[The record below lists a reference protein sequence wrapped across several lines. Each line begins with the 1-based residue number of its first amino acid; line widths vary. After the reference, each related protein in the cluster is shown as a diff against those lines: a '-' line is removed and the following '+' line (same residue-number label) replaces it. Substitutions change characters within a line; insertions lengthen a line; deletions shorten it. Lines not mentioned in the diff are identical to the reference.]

1 MLSSVFPGAETAG
14 LYVAVCELRTP
25 SMANFLEG
33 LEGSGWLKHI
43 KAVLDAGVFVAKVSL
58 EG

>member
-1 MLSSVFPGAETAG
+1 
-14 LYVAVCELRTP
+14 
-25 SMANFLEG
+25 MANFLEG